1 MPRPPR
7 VFVDGAHYHVYC
19 RVGRGEPVFQDDAE
33 ADALVKIL
41 SDVKRRDGFAV
52 LAWCVMSNHYHL
64 AVRSGGVPLW
74 RSMRLVQGR
83 YSKGFNRRR
92 NVYGALWQG
101 RYKAKLVVGERNL
114 QQLVVY
120 IHLNPVSAGAVRDPS
135 KYPWSGHKDLLAGDG
150 HGLVDANE
158 TLLVFGGGQETAR
171 RSYIRALETGAG
183 SSWLGRE
190 PGRLPWWKGG
200 VGGEELALSHGT
212 PRIDALGAS
221 TAPERHALRPDE
233 YLDAA
238 ANALGAALP
247 TLAGSRSGRELTR
260 LREMLAL
267 AAVETYGVRVKD
279 LARLLGR
286 NPGVVSRWA
295 NMAGERRSHDET
307 FRDRMEQLV
316 AEVRALT
323 TATPAEESDFVSGA
337 PDSFVD

>member
-33 ADALVKIL
+33 ADALVRIL

-64 AVRSGGVPLW
+64 AVRAGGVPLW

-101 RYKAKLVVGERNL
+101 RYKAKLVVEERDL

-120 IHLNPVSAGAVRDPS
+120 IHLNPVSAGVVRDPAR
-135 KYPWSGHKDLLAGDG
+135 YRWSGHKDILAGDG
-150 HGLVDANE
+150 HDLVDANE
-158 TLLVFGGGQETAR
+158 TLLVFGGGQETAL
-171 RSYIRALETGAG
+171 RSYIRALEASAG

-200 VGGEELALSHGT
+200 GGGEELSLSQGT

-233 YLDAA
+233 YLVAA
-238 ANALGAALP
+238 ANALGADLPALS
-247 TLAGSRSGRELTR
+247 GSRSGRELTR

-267 AAVETYGVRVKD
+267 AAVETYGIRVKD
-279 LARLLGR
+279 LAQLLGR

-307 FRDRMEQLV
+307 FRDRIEQLV
-316 AEVRALT
+316 ADVRALT
-323 TATPAEESDFVSGA
+323 TSASAEESDFVSGA

>member
-19 RVGRGEPVFQDDAE
+19 RVGRGEPIFQDKAE
-33 ADALVKIL
+33 ADALVQIL
-41 SDVKRRDGFAV
+41 SDVKRRDGFAI

-101 RYKAKLVVGERNL
+101 RYKARVVVGERNL

-120 IHLNPVSAGAVRDPS
+120 VHLNPVVAGAARDPAR
-135 KYPWSGHKDLLAGDG
+135 YRWSGHSEILAGDG
-150 HGLVDANE
+150 RGLVDANE
-158 TLLVFGGGQETAR
+158 TLLAFGGGQETAR
-171 RSYIRALETGAG
+171 QSYIRALGAGAG
-183 SSWLGRE
+183 SSWLGKE

-200 VGGEELALSHGT
+200 GGGEELPLSQGT
-212 PRIDALGAS
+212 PRIDAFGAS
-221 TAPERHALRPDE
+221 TAPERHALLPQE
-233 YLDAA
+233 YLVAA
-238 ANALGAALP
+238 ANALGVALP
-247 TLAGSRSGRELTR
+247 VLSGSRSGRELTR

-267 AAVETYGVRVKD
+267 AAVETYSVRVKD
-279 LARLLGR
+279 LAQLLGR

-295 NMAGERRSHDET
+295 NSAGERRSRDET
-307 FRDRMEQLV
+307 FRDRIEQLV

-323 TATPAEESDFVSGA
+323 TAPPAEESDFVSGV